1 MAATYS
7 GPSMAFDQSFHKL
20 DDGRYSKIFTGPT
33 KADVLTQMDKARAQV
48 EARGGQE
55 LSRTSIGRNTPC
67 PCGSGRKFKKCCLD
81 KMC

>member
-7 GPSMAFDQSFHKL
+7 GPPTAFDTTFHQL

-33 KADVLTQMDKARAQV
+33 KAAVLKQLDEAKVSV

-55 LSRTSIGRNTPC
+55 LHRTSIGRNTPC
-67 PCGSGRKFKKCCLD
+67 PCGSGRKFKKCCLE
-81 KMC
+81 KMR